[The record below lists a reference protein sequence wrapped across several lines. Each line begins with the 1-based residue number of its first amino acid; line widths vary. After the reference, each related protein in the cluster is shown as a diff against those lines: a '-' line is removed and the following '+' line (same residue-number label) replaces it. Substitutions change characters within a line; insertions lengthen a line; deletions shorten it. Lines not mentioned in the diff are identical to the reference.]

1 MPRDKHVAGKIPPHG
16 GKLVERVVKFRERAE
31 RMIQGLP
38 AYELQPTRDPKTGL
52 PIRHVGHEIVSICY
66 GFFSP
71 LEGFM
76 TREEVESVLKE
87 RRLPD
92 GWLWPMPI
100 VFDIPEEDLKKL
112 GIKEGD
118 QLLLLLHGKPFAVL
132 DVDEIFK
139 YDPKELATK
148 TFGTKEAAPG
158 IVQMDFDEKHP
169 GWLQYAST
177 TGTYIGGKVTLVN
190 EPVFDEPYSRL
201 WTPPK
206 KAREEIIKRGWR
218 LVIAHQ
224 TRNVPHVG
232 HEHLMKFAMLNGD
245 IEPCDAVLVNAIIG
259 VKRLGDY
266 VDEAILEGHE
276 MVNKAGYIAPEHH
289 MVTFTLWDMKYGHP
303 VEAVLHAI
311 IRQNMGC
318 THHMFGRD
326 HAAVGDYYHPYAAH
340 TLWKQGIPGLG
351 FPEPPHETYKGV
363 LIKPVL
369 MKEILYC
376 RKCGELVYTGCWCN
390 HKSEWSKFSGS
401 FIRSLIIEGVE
412 PPPLIMRPEVF
423 QVIMKWWEKLG
434 TPFVNKTYL
443 STRKIPPFDLKPM
456 EYSPKK

>member
-1 MPRDKHVAGKIPPHG
+1 MYRVKHRAGRIPPHG
-16 GKLVERVVKFRERAE
+16 GRLVNRVVKYRERAE

-38 AYELQPTRDPKTGL
+38 AYEIKPQPDPKTGL
-52 PIRHVGHEIVSICY
+52 PIRHVAHEIVSIAY

-76 TREEVESVLKE
+76 TRNELESVLKE
-87 RRLPD
+87 RRLLD
-92 GWLWPMPI
+92 GWLWPLPI
-100 VFDIPEEDLKKL
+100 LFDIPEEDLKKL
-112 GIKEGD
+112 GVKEGD
-118 QLLLLLHGKPFAVL
+118 QILLTLRGTPFAIL

-139 YDPKELATK
+139 YDPKEIATK
-148 TFGTKEAAPG
+148 TFGTPEAAPG
-158 IVQMDFDEKHP
+158 IVQMPFDAKHP
-169 GWLQYAST
+169 GWYQYAT
-177 TGTYIGGKVTLVN
+177 MTGTFIGGKITLVN
-190 EPVFDEPYSRL
+190 EPVFEEPYSRF
-201 WTPPK
+201 WFPPEK
-206 KAREEIIKRGWR
+206 SREEMVKRGWR

-232 HEHLMKFAMLNGD
+232 HEHLMKFALLNGD

-276 MVNKAGYIAPEHH
+276 AVNKAGYISPERH

-326 HAAVGDYYHPYAAH
+326 HAAVGDYYHPYSAFK
-340 TLWKQGIPGLG
+340 LWKEGIPGLG
-351 FPEPPHETYKGV
+351 FPEPPHETDKGV

-369 MKEILYC
+369 VREALYC
-376 RKCGELVYTGCWCN
+376 PKCGEIVLTEYWCN
-390 HKSEWSKFSGS
+390 HKNQWQKFSGS
-401 FIRSLIIEGVE
+401 MIRSLIIEGVE
-412 PPPLIMRPEVF
+412 PPALIMRPEVF
-423 QVIMKWWEKLG
+423 QVVMKWWEKLG

-443 STRKIPPFDLKPM
+443 TGRKLPPFDLKPM